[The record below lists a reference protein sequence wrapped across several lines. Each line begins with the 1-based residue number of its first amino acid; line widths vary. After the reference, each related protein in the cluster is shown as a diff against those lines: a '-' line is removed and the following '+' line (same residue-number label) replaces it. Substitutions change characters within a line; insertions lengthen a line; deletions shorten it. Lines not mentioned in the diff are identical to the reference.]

1 MPKFK
6 IPVEKLPAP
15 NINGDHIV
23 RFRVSTEDRNNI
35 SEWSKLFTIE
45 SKGQIYP
52 LQSTFTISASTNL
65 VNVYWDTPS
74 IYNTGA
80 SAIGA
85 SVLHNHESEWKQH
98 DSDIFVKFDDLT
110 TEDFVYW
117 GRSSDNS
124 FSIVPYFG
132 ATSVRVIVQVASHP
146 PTISDKFKIID
157 TGVVSLV

>member
-1 MPKFK
+1 MAKFK
-6 IPVEKLPAP
+6 IPVEKLPPP
-15 NINGDHIV
+15 NINGDHLI
-23 RFRVSTEDRNNI
+23 RFRVSTEDRNSI
-35 SEWSKLFTIE
+35 SEWSKLFSIP
-45 SKGQIYP
+45 SVGQIHP
-52 LQSTFTISASTNL
+52 LESEYTISASTNL
-65 VNVYWDTPS
+65 VSVYWDTPS

-110 TEDFVYW
+110 TEYFVYW

-146 PTISDKFKIID
+146 PTLLNKFKILD
-157 TGVVSLV
+157 TGIVSLV